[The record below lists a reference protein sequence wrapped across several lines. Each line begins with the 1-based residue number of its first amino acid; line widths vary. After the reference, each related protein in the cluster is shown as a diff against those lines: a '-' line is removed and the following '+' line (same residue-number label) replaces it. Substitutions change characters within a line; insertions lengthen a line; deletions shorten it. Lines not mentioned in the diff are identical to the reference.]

1 MTSTP
6 RWVHV
11 ASLNELTPNKPKLV
25 HAEAHDVVLTRGE
38 ADVVYAIHNVCP
50 HEGYPLVQGAVS
62 GAVLTCAWHNF
73 KFDLRDGRCVLGEED
88 VRAYAVQVIEG
99 EIWIDIAEP
108 DPEIVRGAQSRAL
121 VLALREGR
129 VGQALRAIGR
139 GLQAGARPEQ
149 LLTVLA
155 AYDGRVS
162 EYGSTHVVAVAADL
176 ARLLPGAPG
185 MGDPDP
191 TGSIERPLTLLAQLV
206 DTICM
211 EHGRREARPVPEAA
225 AWDHKTGPQALRAA
239 VEAEDRDAAL
249 GLLFG
254 ALAAGERR
262 DTLEPALFELCADH
276 FTDFGHTL
284 IYTEKVFDLLDL
296 GGWAHAEGV
305 LGGMITMFVEG
316 TREDLLPPWAGWR
329 KRIAELGPRLP
340 ELSGRALR
348 GGPAWWD
355 RVALIHQLL
364 DGKPGEGIST
374 LVSALEEGV
383 PVADLIDALALAA
396 SERLLRF
403 DAALEHDP
411 TIQHGWL
418 DVTHLLTFAHAARG
432 AQARWDSPRALLLLT
447 QAAQFIRM
455 HKPLDLPPE
464 RRPRLVAQGGG
475 VAAALDAMRRRQPEE
490 ALGYVLGIGGD
501 ELGLDALERGMVE
514 LCLQDHAARPIF
526 AYHQLK
532 LTLAAWE
539 ERRALEG
546 DAAAMRPVLAAV
558 RYLAAPLSERR
569 LAGRVQDTLAL
580 LAGKVPKTLV

>member
-1 MTSTP
+1 MTPSP

-11 ASLNELTPNKPKLV
+11 LSLSALTKGKPKLV
-25 HAEAHDVVLTRGE
+25 HADGHDLALTRGE
-38 ADVVYAIHNVCP
+38 DDLVYAIHNACP
-50 HEGYPLVQGAVS
+50 HEGYPLAQGVVT
-62 GAVLTCAWHNF
+62 GTVLTCAWHNF

-88 VRAYAVQVIEG
+88 VRAYPTQVLEG
-99 EIWIDIAEP
+99 EIWVDIAEP

-121 VLALREGR
+121 ILALREGR

-139 GLQAGARPEQ
+139 GLQAGDRPER

-155 AYDGRVS
+155 AYDGRVG
-162 EYGSTHVVAVAADL
+162 EGGSTHILAVAADL

-191 TGSIERPLTLLAQLV
+191 ADPISRPLTLLAQLV
-206 DTICM
+206 DAICVD
-211 EHGRREARPVPEAA
+211 HGRREARPVPDAA
-225 AWDHKTGPQALRAA
+225 SWDRRLGPDALRAA
-239 VEAEDRDAAL
+239 VEAEDRDRAL
-249 GLLFG
+249 ALLFG

-262 DTLEPALFELCADH
+262 EVLEPLLFELCADH

-284 IYTEKVFDLLDL
+284 IYSEKVFDLLDL
-296 GGWAHAEGV
+296 GGWAHAEGA
-305 LGGMITMFVEG
+305 LGGLITMFVEG

-329 KRIAELGPRLP
+329 KRVAELTPRLP
-340 ELSGRALR
+340 ALSGRALR

-364 DGKPGEGIST
+364 DGKPGEGITT
-374 LVSALEEGV
+374 LASALEEGV
-383 PVADLIDALALAA
+383 PVADLIDALVLAA
-396 SERLLRF
+396 TERLLRF
-403 DAALEHDP
+403 DAAIEHDP
-411 TIQHGWL
+411 TIQNGWL
-418 DVTHLLTFAHAARG
+418 DVTHLLTFAHAVRG
-432 AQARWDSPRALLLLT
+432 AQARWDSPRALILLT
-447 QAAQFIRM
+447 QAAQLVRM

-464 RRPRLVAQGGG
+464 RRLRLVAQGGG

-490 ALGYVLGIGGD
+490 ALGYVLGIGD
-501 ELGLDALERGMVE
+501 DALALDALERGMVE

-526 AYHQLK
+526 AFHQLK

-546 DAAAMRPVLAAV
+546 DAGAMRPVLAAV
-558 RYLAAPLSERR
+558 RFLAAPLAERR

-580 LAGKVPKTLV
+580 LSGKVPKTLV

>member
-1 MTSTP
+1 MTATP

-11 ASLNELTPNKPKLV
+11 ASLSQLTPGKPKLV
-25 HAEAHDVVLTRGE
+25 HAETHDVVLTRGE
-38 ADVVYAIHNVCP
+38 EDVVYAIHNVCP
-50 HEGYPLVQGAVS
+50 HEGYPLVQGVVS

-88 VRAYAVQVIEG
+88 VRAYAVQVLEG
-99 EIWIDIAEP
+99 EVWIDIAEP

-139 GLQAGARPEQ
+139 GLLAGARPEQ

-191 TGSIERPLTLLAQLV
+191 SGSIERPLTLLAQLV

-211 EHGRREARPVPEAA
+211 EHGRREARPVPDALR
-225 AWDHKTGPQALRAA
+225 WNKQSGPEALRAA

-276 FTDFGHTL
+276 FTDFGHSL
-284 IYTEKVFDLLDL
+284 IYTEKVLDLLDL

-305 LGGMITMFVEG
+305 LGGLVTMFVEG

-329 KRIAELGPRLP
+329 KRVAELGPLLP
-340 ELSGRALR
+340 ALSGRALR

-364 DGKPGEGIST
+364 DGKPGEGISS
-374 LVSALEEGV
+374 LVTALEEGV
-383 PVADLIDALALAA
+383 PVADLIDALVLAA

-403 DAALEHDP
+403 DPSLEHDP

-418 DVTHLLTFAHAARG
+418 DVTHLVTFAHAVRG
-432 AQARWDSPRALLLLT
+432 AQARWDSPRALILLT

-464 RRPRLVAQGGG
+464 RRLRLVAQGGG

-490 ALGYVLGIGGD
+490 ALGFVLGIGGD
-501 ELGLDALERGMVE
+501 ELALDALERGMVE

-539 ERRALEG
+539 ERRALQG
-546 DAAAMRPVLAAV
+546 DATAMRPVLAAA
-558 RYLAAPLSERR
+558 RFLAAPLSERR

>member
-1 MTSTP
+1 MHATP
-6 RWVHV
+6 RWAHV
-11 ASLNELTPNKPKLV
+11 ASLSQLTPGKPKLV

-38 ADVVYAIHNVCP
+38 EDRVYAIHNVCP
-50 HEGYPLVQGAVS
+50 HEGYPLVQGSVT

-88 VRAYAVQVIEG
+88 VRAYPVQVLEG
-99 EIWIDIAEP
+99 EVWIDIAEP
-108 DPEIVRGAQSRAL
+108 DPQIVQGAQSRAL
-121 VLALREGR
+121 ILALREGR

-139 GLQAGARPEQ
+139 GLQAGAAPEQ

-162 EYGSTHVVAVAADL
+162 ESGSTHVVAVAADL

-191 TGSIERPLTLLAQLV
+191 SGSIERPLTLLAQLV
-206 DTICM
+206 DAICT
-211 EHGRREARPVPEAA
+211 EHGRREARAVPEAVV
-225 AWDHKTGPQALRAA
+225 WDPQTGPAAFHAA
-239 VEAEDRDAAL
+239 VEAENRDAAL
-249 GLLFG
+249 SLLFG

-262 DTLEPALFELCADH
+262 DTLEPLLFELCADH

-305 LGGMITMFVEG
+305 LGGLVTMFVEG

-329 KRIAELGPRLP
+329 KRAVELGPRLP
-340 ELSGRALR
+340 SLSGRALR

-383 PVADLIDALALAA
+383 PVADLIDALVLAA

-418 DVTHLLTFAHAARG
+418 DVTHLVTFAHAVRG
-432 AQARWDSPRALLLLT
+432 AQARWDSSRALILLT
-447 QAAQFIRM
+447 QAAQFVRM

-464 RRPRLVAQGGG
+464 RRLRLVAQGGG

-501 ELGLDALERGMVE
+501 ELALDALERGMVE
-514 LCLQDHAARPIF
+514 LSLSDHAARPIF

-539 ERRALEG
+539 ERRALQG
-546 DAAAMRPVLAAV
+546 DASAMRPVLAAV
-558 RYLAAPLSERR
+558 RFLAAPLSERR